1 MKQVSLIFNLFLSIA
16 VAILFYL
23 HFSEGKTNESLNN
36 DKNSIDQVAPVEKST
51 NSIVYVNSDTL
62 WEKYELIIE
71 LQNQLAETKRAKESY
86 LVSKGQKLEEDAYQ
100 FQMEASQMTEPQMI
114 LNQAKLQQTQ
124 IDLQSR
130 QEQLME
136 EQQRIEKNFYDEQQA
151 MGLKIRDELTIILKQ
166 YSVDNG
172 YQVILAY
179 SALSDLLY
187 APDSLDIT
195 TDLVNS
201 LNAKYQAD
209 NAKEE

>member
-1 MKQVSLIFNLFLSIA
+1 MKQIHLIFNLFLSISI
-16 VAILFYL
+16 AILFYL
-23 HFSEGKTNESLNN
+23 HFSEDRTSKSLDNIKNFNN
-36 DKNSIDQVAPVEKST
+36 QVAPVEKLT

-71 LQNQLAETKRAKESY
+71 LQNQLAATKRAKESY

-114 LNQAKLQQTQ
+114 LKQTKLEQTQ
-124 IDLQSR
+124 SDLQSR
-130 QEQLME
+130 QQQLME
-136 EQQRIEKNFYDEQQA
+136 EQQRIEKNLYDEQQT
-151 MGLKIRDELTIILKQ
+151 MGIKIREELTIILKQ

-172 YQVILAY
+172 YQLILAY

-195 TDLVNS
+195 KDLVNS

-209 NAKEE
+209 KAKEE

>member
-1 MKQVSLIFNLFLSIA
+1 MKQIHLIFNLFLSISI
-16 VAILFYL
+16 AILFYL
-23 HFSEGKTNESLNN
+23 HFSEDRTSKSLDNIKNFNN
-36 DKNSIDQVAPVEKST
+36 QVAPVEKLT

-71 LQNQLAETKRAKESY
+71 LQNQLAATKRAKESY

-100 FQMEASQMTEPQMI
+100 FQMEASQMPEPQMI
-114 LNQAKLQQTQ
+114 LKQTKLEQTQ
-124 IDLQSR
+124 SDLQSR
-130 QEQLME
+130 QQQLME
-136 EQQRIEKNFYDEQQA
+136 EQQRIEKNLYDEQQT
-151 MGLKIRDELTIILKQ
+151 MGIKIREELTIILKQ

-172 YQVILAY
+172 YQLILAY

-195 TDLVNS
+195 KDLVNS

-209 NAKEE
+209 KAKEE

>member
-1 MKQVSLIFNLFLSIA
+1 MKQIHLIFNLFLSISI
-16 VAILFYL
+16 AILFYL
-23 HFSEGKTNESLNN
+23 HFSEDRTSKSLDNIKNFNN
-36 DKNSIDQVAPVEKST
+36 QVAPVEKLT

-71 LQNQLAETKRAKESY
+71 LQNQLAATKRAKESY

-114 LNQAKLQQTQ
+114 LNQTKLEQTQ
-124 IDLQSR
+124 SDLQSR
-130 QEQLME
+130 QQQLME
-136 EQQRIEKNFYDEQQA
+136 EQQRIEKNLYDEQQT
-151 MGLKIRDELTIILKQ
+151 MGIKIREELTIILKQ

-172 YQVILAY
+172 YQLILAY

-195 TDLVNS
+195 KDLVNS

-209 NAKEE
+209 KAKEE